1 MSFRKFGSL
10 SIFLT
15 KKHLTIIFLNITGTD
30 ETRCSNF
37 NKNCFSP
44 HAVGILKFSDYICKS
59 CSFDSDSVRVND
71 KFSFGFSIQYC
82 PGKYLR
88 IILDHMPGGSLIEV
102 LKTVGKTRIRTSDL
116 LKYACQIT
124 SALKYLRHVHV
135 LHRDIAARNILLNEN
150 FSTAKLADFGLA
162 VTVEGWFF
170 VFKKKSFLPNCIF
183 LILLDF

>member
-1 MSFRKFGSL
+1 M
-10 SIFLT
+10 
-15 KKHLTIIFLNITGTD
+15 
-30 ETRCSNF
+30 
-37 NKNCFSP
+37 
-44 HAVGILKFSDYICKS
+44 
-59 CSFDSDSVRVND
+59 RVND

-170 VFKKKSFLPNCIF
+170 VFLTIFLPNCIF
-183 LILLDF
+183 LF

>member
-1 MSFRKFGSL
+1 
-10 SIFLT
+10 
-15 KKHLTIIFLNITGTD
+15 
-30 ETRCSNF
+30 
-37 NKNCFSP
+37 
-44 HAVGILKFSDYICKS
+44 
-59 CSFDSDSVRVND
+59 
-71 KFSFGFSIQYC
+71 
-82 PGKYLR
+82 
-88 IILDHMPGGSLIEV
+88 MPGGSLIEV

-170 VFKKKSFLPNCIF
+170 VFKKKVCCQIVFFLLYLIF
-183 LILLDF
+183 KNITVKYTLIYLKCK